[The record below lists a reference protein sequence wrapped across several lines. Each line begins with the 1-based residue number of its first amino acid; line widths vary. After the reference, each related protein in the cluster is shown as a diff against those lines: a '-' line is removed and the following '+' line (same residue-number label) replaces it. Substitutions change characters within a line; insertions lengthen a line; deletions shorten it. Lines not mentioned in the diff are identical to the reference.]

1 MAWAQLD
8 ADHGGLCGLVA
19 PRVEL
24 SGLGHGLLAGAEG
37 ALLAAHPKGDAPLAA
52 AEVLGVAEMVV
63 RGHPATRSDLE
74 LEQRALPAAL
84 LACLQESGDVALVR
98 VHDPPR
104 EAGGGPAEV
113 TAARIRSATRSTASL
128 LRSKTFTKAKKG

>member
-1 MAWAQLD
+1 
-8 ADHGGLCGLVA
+8 V
-19 PRVEL
+19 
-24 SGLGHGLLAGAEG
+24 
-37 ALLAAHPKGDAPLAA
+37 LLAAHPQGDAALAA
-52 AEVLGVAEMVV
+52 AEVLGVAEMVM

-74 LEQRALPAAL
+74 FEQRALLAAL
-84 LACLQESGDVALVR
+84 LACQQESGDVALVR

-104 EAGGGPAEV
+104 EAGAAAV

>member
-1 MAWAQLD
+1 MAGAQFD

-24 SGLGHGLLAGAEG
+24 SGLGHGLLAGPEG
-37 ALLAAHPKGDAPLAA
+37 ALLAA
-52 AEVLGVAEMVV
+52 
-63 RGHPATRSDLE
+63 
-74 LEQRALPAAL
+74 L
-84 LACLQESGDVALVR
+84 LACLRESGDVALVR

-104 EAGGGPAEV
+104 EAGAAAV